1 MNTLFR
7 WLVGLGVLV
16 VAFVVAAIW
25 VAIPPSQLPAI
36 YHADDCQQIA
46 VIDPVTQQRLVG
58 IEDLA
63 LSSGGQLLLSAYDRS
78 AGDDFV
84 GGIYSVSLFGLTGG
98 GQVRATLLSNG
109 EEQRVA
115 FRPHGISLSRGGDRL
130 AVINRF
136 APGEARIEVGDLTPD
151 GWIVDRRISG
161 ERLCRANDLF
171 LIGGRRDEMN
181 ITLDREDCTASMRD
195 LKPGSTTGKLG
206 FFDGT
211 HFEISRVRL
220 SFPNGVAGPYI
231 AETREDRILRPGAA
245 PIALPGAP
253 DNMNLDD
260 EDRLIVAVHPKL
272 SQLFLYR
279 EGLVD
284 IAPTRLLRVDTT
296 TGGIDV
302 LFDDPSGQVFSAA
315 TSAVFRDGILV
326 AGSVQDHGLL
336 VCRKAR

>member
-1 MNTLFR
+1 MSTVFR
-7 WLVGLGVLV
+7 WLIGLGVVVLV
-16 VAFVVAAIW
+16 LVIAAIW
-25 VAIPPSQLPAI
+25 VAIPPSRLPAL
-36 YHADDCQQIA
+36 YQAEDCRQIT
-46 VIDPVTQQRLVG
+46 VIDPVSERPLVG

-63 LSSGGQLLLSAYDRS
+63 LRSTGQLLLSSYDRS
-78 AGDDFV
+78 AGSDFV

-98 GQVRATLLSNG
+98 GQVRAKLVSNG
-109 EEQRVA
+109 AEQGVA
-115 FRPHGISLSRGGDRL
+115 FRPHGISLSRQGDRL

-136 APGEARIEVGDLTPD
+136 APGEARIEVGDLTPE
-151 GWIVDRRISG
+151 GWIVDRRITG

-181 ITLDREDCTASMRD
+181 ITLDREDCTPSMRD
-195 LKPGSTTGKLG
+195 IKPGSTTGKLG

-260 EDRLIVAVHPKL
+260 EDKLIVAVHPKL
-272 SQLFLYR
+272 SQLWLYR
-279 EGLVD
+279 EGVGD

-302 LFDDPSGQVFSAA
+302 LFDDPGGQVFSAA
-315 TSAVFRDGILV
+315 TSAVYRDGILV
-326 AGSVQDHGLL
+326 AGSVMDQGLL

>member
-1 MNTLFR
+1 MRALLR
-7 WLVGLGVLV
+7 WLIGLGVLV
-16 VAFVVAAIW
+16 LASVIAAIW
-25 VAIPPSQLPAI
+25 VAIPPSRLPAL
-36 YHADDCQQIA
+36 YQADDCRHIA
-46 VIDPVTQQRLVG
+46 VIDPVTEQPLVG

-63 LSSGGQLLLSAYDRS
+63 LSSGGRLLLSAYDRN
-78 AGDDFV
+78 ADAEVV
-84 GGIYSVSLFGLTGG
+84 GGIYSVSLFGLMGG
-98 GQVRATLLSNG
+98 GQVRAQLVSNG
-109 EEQRVA
+109 PEQRVA
-115 FRPHGISLSRGGDRL
+115 FRPHGISLSRNGDRL

-136 APGEARIEVGDLTPD
+136 APGEARIEVGDLTPE

-181 ITLDREDCTASMRD
+181 ITLDREDCTPSMRD
-195 LKPGSTTGKLG
+195 IKPGSTTGKLG

-253 DNMNLDD
+253 DNLNLDD
-260 EDRLIVAVHPKL
+260 EDKLIVAVHPKL
-272 SQLFLYR
+272 SQLWLYR
-279 EGLVD
+279 EGVVE

-296 TGGIDV
+296 TGSIDV

-315 TSAVFRDGILV
+315 TSAVFRDGMLV